1 MTDYQYPVPTYMSV
15 RNLSA
20 DVWVDGSNCGIH
32 KNEYTCE
39 KRAEMYMNAMLDEN
53 RDGKITTFEA
63 QNWLKKYSYGHHKHF
78 DDIYIGRPA
87 TLVLEA
93 VRRNFFANS
102 PFDGKHSTVKP
113 LEIPAGEVNYS
124 DGDTFSAHINKVVNN
139 FIEGTEKVLNIK
151 ISFRLPGDT
160 AESFLGMPRKAK
172 KEEEGWAANP
182 KLESFED
189 AIWLYGVIHY
199 GLTKEEEKIRAEQEI
214 KADPDYYK
222 GYLPRLLIRNRIVF
236 TGKIGG
242 VVAKGVKAFCEE
254 RDLPITVTPNF
265 DRTSLDPAQCNVMI
279 LSDSY
284 GRGLVAS
291 QAGRYVDSDKDV
303 LYEFIRDELP
313 KIMGS
318 KTDEENKLYGEGMAS
333 YNYYHHEESPP
344 KRKWKTKLGWNT
356 VEGAAMLEK
365 WKNDPKKE
373 AFWRMLSPE
382 TLPNPSIIFSKE
394 NCARL
399 AEAWKAF
406 TDKHPGYKNDI
417 HTMMIFIGVEYAYPK
432 YRSQHTPAH
441 MEAEAEAMG
450 PLHMSR
456 VSEES
461 RGLWGEVIFQ
471 LMQPNPTYS
480 ALFREFPELARGQD
494 LLPPDCC
501 DVLERT
507 GQDIYDHCP
516 AQR

>member
-1 MTDYQYPVPTYMSV
+1 MEATMPGRDYQYPVPTYMSV
-15 RNLSA
+15 RNLAA
-20 DVWVDGSNCGIH
+20 DTWVENADCGIH
-32 KNEYTCE
+32 KDEYTCE
-39 KRAEMYMNAMLDEN
+39 KRAELYISAMIDEN
-53 RDGKITTFEA
+53 RDGKVTTVET
-63 QNWLKKYSYGHHKHF
+63 QSWLKKYSYGHHEHFVDPSLGKH
-78 DDIYIGRPA
+78 A

-93 VRRNFFANS
+93 VRRNFYANS
-102 PFDGKHSTVKP
+102 PFDGNHSTVQP
-113 LEIPAGEVNYS
+113 LEIPAEALNYS

-139 FIEGTEKVLNIK
+139 FIEGTEKILNIK

-160 AESFLGMPRKAK
+160 AESYIGGPKRAK

-199 GLTKEEEKIRAEQEI
+199 GLTKEEETVRAEQEI
-214 KADPDYYK
+214 KADPDYFK
-222 GYLPRLLIRNRIVF
+222 GYLPRLLVRNRIVF
-236 TGKIGG
+236 SGKMGG
-242 VVAKGVKAFCEE
+242 FVAKGVDAFCEE
-254 RDLPITVTPNF
+254 RKLPITVTPNF

-284 GRGLVAS
+284 LRGLVAS
-291 QAGRYVDSDKDV
+291 QAGRYVDSDKDL

-318 KTDEENKLYGEGMAS
+318 EGMDT
-333 YNYYHHEESPP
+333 YNYYHHEEQPDGH
-344 KRKWKTKLGWNT
+344 KWTTKLGWNT
-356 VEGAAMLEK
+356 VEGAALLEK
-365 WKNDPKKE
+365 WKNDPKKRG
-373 AFWRMLSPE
+373 FWQMLSPE
-382 TLPNPSIIFSKE
+382 TLPNPGVIFSVE
-394 NCARL
+394 NCAKL
-399 AEAWKAF
+399 AEAWMVF
-406 TDKHPGYKNDI
+406 TDKHPEYKNDI

-432 YRSQHTPAH
+432 YRSQHTGVH
-441 MEAEAEAMG
+441 MDAEAEAMG

-456 VSEES
+456 ESDVS
-461 RGLWGEVIFQ
+461 RGLWEDVVFQ

-507 GQDIYDHCP
+507 NQDIYDHCP
-516 AQR
+516 DQK